1 MAKRQD
7 KKALRVRDIFD
18 NVNTGNRQQ
27 WEFINQKGCDFAH
40 DNQLSADDKETLEEQ
55 GMPTFTIN
63 RIIPVVEMLN
73 FYATANNPRWQA
85 IGAEGSD
92 VDVASVFS
100 DVADYVWYHANG
112 QSLLSNSINDAV
124 TKSIGYLLVD
134 INPNADQGMGE
145 VTKHQPAPFDV
156 YVDPKSRSLLFED
169 ADYILIRKKLHYVVK
184 K

>member
-27 WEFINQKGCDFAH
+27 WEFINQKGFDFAN
-40 DNQLSADDKETLEEQ
+40 DNQLSADDKEMLEEQ

-73 FYATANNPRWQA
+73 YYATANSPRWQA

-92 VDVASVFS
+92 SDVAAVFS
-100 DVADYVWYHANG
+100 DMAD
-112 QSLLSNSINDAV
+112 
-124 TKSIGYLLVD
+124 
-134 INPNADQGMGE
+134 
-145 VTKHQPAPFDV
+145 
-156 YVDPKSRSLLFED
+156 
-169 ADYILIRKKLHYVVK
+169 
-184 K
+184 